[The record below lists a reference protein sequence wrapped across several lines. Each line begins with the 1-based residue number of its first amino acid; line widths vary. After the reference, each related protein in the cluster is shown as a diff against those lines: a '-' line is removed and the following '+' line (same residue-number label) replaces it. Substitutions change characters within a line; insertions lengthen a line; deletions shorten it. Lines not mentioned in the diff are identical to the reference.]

1 MVDETDGG
9 VMPDEDDF
17 QALISKRRQEAQA
30 EQTRANEAA
39 RAQRERE
46 VRINTLLLNMQSQV
60 IPSLLV
66 IAAQYGGKLEGV
78 GVLNVAY
85 DQTRCQVRY
94 SKLGG
99 GGGCDSAGLDFELQE
114 SGEVVISSTFG
125 RPDTR
130 PLSELTYPVL
140 EEKVKAFVKSA
151 LS

>member
-17 QALISKRRQEAQA
+17 QALISKRQQEARA
-30 EQTRANEAA
+30 ERTRANEAA
-39 RAQRERE
+39 RTQRERE
-46 VRINTLLLNMQSQV
+46 ARINALVLNMQMQV
-60 IPSLLV
+60 IPTLLA
-66 IAAQYGGKLEGV
+66 IAARYSGNLQGV
-78 GVLNVAY
+78 GVLNLAY
-85 DQTRCQVRY
+85 GQTRCQVQY

-125 RPDTR
+125 GSDTR
-130 PLSELTYPVL
+130 PLGALTYPVL